1 MTCAKARASRMR
13 IVAGSAKGRVL
24 AAPKSDDV
32 IRPTADR
39 VRETIFNVL
48 GQRCD
53 GLTVLD
59 LFAGTGALGLE
70 AISRGAIKAVL
81 VDRNREALELC
92 RANTATLKF
101 GDRVEIVNSG
111 ALEAV
116 AMLGKKK
123 QVFELVFSDP
133 PYKLNAG
140 VSVLEALQQ
149 ANLVSEGGV
158 AVIERG
164 RDEELPERVGRFERI
179 DERDFGAAI
188 VTMFRFNGSD

>member
-1 MTCAKARASRMR
+1 MR

-70 AISRGAIKAVL
+70 AVSRGAIKAVL
-81 VDRNREALELC
+81 VDRGREALDLC
-92 RANTATLKF
+92 RLNTDAFKM
-101 GDRVEIVNSG
+101 GDRVEIFNSSAIEG
-111 ALEAV
+111 IAS
-116 AMLGKKK
+116 LGKKGR
-123 QVFELVFSDP
+123 VFELVFSDP
-133 PYKLNAG
+133 PYALRAG
-140 VSVLEALQQ
+140 VSVLEALEQ
-149 ANLVSEGGV
+149 AKVVSPDGV
-158 AVIERG
+158 AVIEHG
-164 RDEELPERVGRFERI
+164 KEEQLPERVGNFVRI
-179 DERDFGAAI
+179 DERDFGTAI
-188 VTMFRFNGSD
+188 VTIFRLTAPDA

>member
-1 MTCAKARASRMR
+1 MR

-70 AISRGAIKAVL
+70 AVSRGAIKAVL
-81 VDRNREALELC
+81 VDREKEALELC
-92 RANTATLKF
+92 RLNTDTFKF
-101 GDRVEIVNSG
+101 TDRVEIIAGSAIQTIG
-111 ALEAV
+111 I
-116 AMLGKKK
+116 LGKKGR
-123 QVFELVFSDP
+123 VFELVFSDP
-133 PYKLNAG
+133 PYALAAG
-140 VSVLEALQQ
+140 VSVLEAL
-149 ANLVSEGGV
+149 AEAKIVSNEGV
-158 AVIERG
+158 AVIEHG
-164 RDEELPERVGRFERI
+164 KNEQLPERVGDFVQI
-179 DERDFGAAI
+179 DERDFGTAI
-188 VTMFRFNGSD
+188 VTIFRLTVQDA

>member
-1 MTCAKARASRMR
+1 MR

-70 AISRGAIKAVL
+70 AVSRGAIKAVL
-81 VDRNREALELC
+81 VDRGREALELC
-92 RANTATLKF
+92 RQNTATLKF
-101 GDRVEIVNSG
+101 TNQVEIMNSS
-111 ALEAV
+111 AIEAI
-116 AMLGKKK
+116 ATLGKKK
-123 QVFELVFSDP
+123 QLFELVFSDP
-133 PYKLNAG
+133 PYALTAG
-140 VSVLEALQQ
+140 VSVLEALEK
-149 ANLVSEGGV
+149 AGIVSEGGV

-164 RDEELPERVGRFERI
+164 REEQLPQQVGRFESI
-179 DERDFGAAI
+179 DERDFGTAI
-188 VTMFRFNGSD
+188 VTMFRFNGSALTGSDS

>member
-1 MTCAKARASRMR
+1 MR

-39 VRETIFNVL
+39 VRETLFNVL

-70 AISRGAIKAVL
+70 AVSRGAIKAVL
-81 VDRNREALELC
+81 VDRDREALELC
-92 RANTATLKF
+92 RLNASALKF
-101 GDRVEIVNSG
+101 TDRVEIVSASAIAAIG
-111 ALEAV
+111 
-116 AMLGKKK
+116 MLGKKR

-133 PYKLNAG
+133 PYALIAG
-140 VSVLEALQQ
+140 VSVLEALGQ
-149 ANLVSEGGV
+149 AKLVSDGGV
-158 AVIERG
+158 VVIEHG
-164 RDEELPERVGRFERI
+164 KEEQLPERVGDFSQI
-179 DERDFGAAI
+179 DERDFGTAI
-188 VTMFRFNGSD
+188 VTLFRHSPTDQKALTAPNA

>member
-1 MTCAKARASRMR
+1 MR

-70 AISRGAIKAVL
+70 AVSRGAVKAVL
-81 VDRNREALELC
+81 VDRGQEALELC
-92 RANTATLKF
+92 RQNVATLKF
-101 GDRVEIVNSG
+101 GDRVEILKASAIEGIVS
-111 ALEAV
+111 
-116 AMLGKKK
+116 LGKKK

-133 PYKLNAG
+133 PYALTAG
-140 VSVLEALQQ
+140 LAVLEALEQ
-149 ANLVSEGGV
+149 AQIVSDGGV
-158 AVIERG
+158 AIIEHG
-164 RDEELPERVGRFERI
+164 REEVLPERVGRFERI
-179 DERDFGAAI
+179 DERDFGTAI
-188 VTMFRFNGSD
+188 VTMFRLTSLDA

>member
-1 MTCAKARASRMR
+1 MR

-70 AISRGAIKAVL
+70 AVSRGAIKAVL
-81 VDRNREALELC
+81 VDRDREALDLC
-92 RANTATLKF
+92 RQNATTLQF
-101 GDRVEIVNSG
+101 TEQVEILPAS
-111 ALEAV
+111 AIAAI
-116 AMLGKKK
+116 AMLGKKGR
-123 QVFELVFSDP
+123 VFELVFSDP
-133 PYKLNAG
+133 PYALTAG
-140 VSVLEALQQ
+140 LSVLEALGQ
-149 ANLVSEGGV
+149 ARVVSDGGV
-158 AVIERG
+158 AVIEHG
-164 RDEELPERVGRFERI
+164 REEQLPERVGDFTQI
-179 DERDFGAAI
+179 DERDFGTAI
-188 VTMFRFNGSD
+188 VTLFRHSPSDQKALTAPDA

>member
-1 MTCAKARASRMR
+1 MR

-70 AISRGAIKAVL
+70 AVSRGASKAVL
-81 VDRNREALELC
+81 VDRDKEALALC
-92 RANTATLKF
+92 RLNTDTLKF
-101 GDRVEIVNSG
+101 TDRVEILPATAIAG
-111 ALEAV
+111 IAA
-116 AMLGKKK
+116 LGKKGR
-123 QVFELVFSDP
+123 VFELVFSDP
-133 PYKLNAG
+133 PYALTAG
-140 VSVLEALQQ
+140 VAVLEAL
-149 ANLVSEGGV
+149 AEAKVVSEGGV
-158 AVIERG
+158 AVIEHG
-164 RDEELPERVGRFERI
+164 REETLPERVGDFVRI
-179 DERDFGAAI
+179 DERDFGTAI
-188 VTMFRFNGSD
+188 VTIFRRSDAGSAER

>member
-1 MTCAKARASRMR
+1 MR

-39 VRETIFNVL
+39 VRETVFNVL

-70 AISRGAIKAVL
+70 AVSRGAIKAVL
-81 VDRNREALELC
+81 VDRDREALTLC
-92 RANTATLKF
+92 HQNVKTLKF
-101 GDRVEIVNSG
+101 DDRVEIMASK

-116 AMLGKKK
+116 ATLGK
-123 QVFELVFSDP
+123 QGRVFELVFADP
-133 PYKLNAG
+133 PYQQQVG
-140 VSVLEALQQ
+140 VAVLEALL
-149 ANLVSEGGV
+149 AAKIVSPDGV
-158 AVIERG
+158 AVIETG
-164 RDEELPERVGRFERI
+164 RDEVLPERVGAFERI
-179 DERDFGAAI
+179 DLREFGTTNVAI
-188 VTMFRFNGSD
+188 FRLTASEA

>member
-1 MTCAKARASRMR
+1 MR

-70 AISRGAIKAVL
+70 AVSRGAIKAVL
-81 VDRNREALELC
+81 VDRGREALELC
-92 RANTATLKF
+92 RQNTATLKF
-101 GDRVEIVNSG
+101 GDRVELLNSS
-111 ALEAV
+111 AIEAI
-116 AMLGKKK
+116 AALGKKK

-133 PYKLNAG
+133 PYALTAG
-140 VSVLEALQQ
+140 VPVLEALEQ
-149 ANLVSEGGV
+149 AAVVSEGGV
-158 AVIERG
+158 AVIEHG
-164 RDEELPERVGRFERI
+164 REEELPERVGRFERI
-179 DERDFGAAI
+179 DERDFGTAI
-188 VTMFRFNGSD
+188 VTMFRLTGSDS

>member
-1 MTCAKARASRMR
+1 MR

-39 VRETIFNVL
+39 VRETLFNVL

-70 AISRGAIKAVL
+70 AVSRGAIKAVL
-81 VDRNREALELC
+81 VDRGPEALELC
-92 RANTATLKF
+92 RQNVAALKF
-101 GDRVEIVNSG
+101 EDRVEILKAS

-116 AMLGKKK
+116 AALGRKKAI
-123 QVFELVFSDP
+123 FELVFSDP
-133 PYKLNAG
+133 PYALNAG
-140 VSVLEALQQ
+140 VSVLEALQ
-149 ANLVSEGGV
+149 AAKIVSEGGV
-158 AVIERG
+158 AVIEHG
-164 RDEELPERVGRFERI
+164 KEEQLPERVGEFVQI
-179 DERDFGAAI
+179 DERDFGTAI
-188 VTMFRFNGSD
+188 VTMFRLTPSNA